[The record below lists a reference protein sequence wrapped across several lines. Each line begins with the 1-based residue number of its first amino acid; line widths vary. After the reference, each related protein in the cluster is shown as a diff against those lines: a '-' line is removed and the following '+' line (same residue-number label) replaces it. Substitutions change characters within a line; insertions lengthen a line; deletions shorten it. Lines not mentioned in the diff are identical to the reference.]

1 VRCTIAKKM
10 SALILQLKIVG
21 QGRIVSTVSHNKNVA
36 KLFANLIESI
46 ISFYF
51 LSILKNGKMEDG

>member
-1 VRCTIAKKM
+1 M
-10 SALILQLKIVG
+10 SALLILQLKTVG

-46 ISFYF
+46 SFYF
-51 LSILKNGKMEDG
+51 LSILKNGKMDNKKHLVFFHI